1 MSKELPYS
9 ETYAVVSSNDYKY
22 GFTYDTYNIETEI
35 RNAAGGTFRTDYE
48 LQSSFRISSRFST
61 PYAGELKAFKHGA
74 FSLHDLESATKVM
87 RKAENK
93 LIKMQEKFGNVTSVT
108 ENIIRYL
115 QATGC
120 KEVRIADPEATH
132 FPGWDNIN
140 PLSVKTDLQEIRYAL
155 GRIENKARKLH
166 PYEEGEKN
174 A

>member
-1 MSKELPYS
+1 
-9 ETYAVVSSNDYKY
+9 
-22 GFTYDTYNIETEI
+22 
-35 RNAAGGTFRTDYE
+35 
-48 LQSSFRISSRFST
+48 
-61 PYAGELKAFKHGA
+61 
-74 FSLHDLESATKVM
+74 
-87 RKAENK
+87 
-93 LIKMQEKFGNVTSVT
+93 MQEKFGNVTSVT